1 MGLINNFVKHKLSDS
16 FINLKTNVV
25 NRLKRGYGEP
35 ILPPQNYSEVFS
47 DEFKA
52 PLDKNKWGY
61 GQPWGEFHPNDT
73 HQYYDNDG
81 TLSYVSPQGLVL
93 ELRKK
98 PKTFFK
104 RNLPDWLKKD
114 SLPDEINIPV
124 GVGMVTTKESWR
136 YGWFEGWIQLPKGQ
150 SYWNAFW
157 LTALKTWPPEIDI
170 FEGYSDEGPEYN
182 VGPSKYRKIQPNLHY
197 GVVEEGT
204 KKMYSPFNN
213 TVKDATERFVQY
225 VCHWEKDF
233 IRIYYDGKQV
243 FQCTDPKILK
253 WFNNEDVT
261 QYIILNHGLH
271 SEHVENPTESA
282 MLVKS
287 LKVYQKNS

>member
-1 MGLINNFVKHKLSDS
+1 MGLINNFVKHKISDS
-16 FINLKTNVV
+16 FVNLKTNLV
-25 NRLKRGYGEP
+25 NRLKISYGKP

-47 DEFKA
+47 DEFNS
-52 PLDKNKWGY
+52 PLDKNKWRY

-104 RNLPDWLKKD
+104 RDLPDWLIKD
-114 SLPDEINIPV
+114 NLPDEINIPV
-124 GVGMVTTKESWR
+124 GVGMVTTKNSWR

-170 FEGYSDEGPEYN
+170 FEGYSEEGPEYS
-182 VGPSKYRKIQPNLHY
+182 VGGFKNRKIQPNLHY
-197 GVVEEGT
+197 GVVENGT

-213 TVKDATERFVQY
+213 TVRDVTERFVQY

-233 IRIYYDGKQV
+233 IRIYYG
-243 FQCTDPKILK
+243 
-253 WFNNEDVT
+253 
-261 QYIILNHGLH
+261 
-271 SEHVENPTESA
+271 
-282 MLVKS
+282 
-287 LKVYQKNS
+287 